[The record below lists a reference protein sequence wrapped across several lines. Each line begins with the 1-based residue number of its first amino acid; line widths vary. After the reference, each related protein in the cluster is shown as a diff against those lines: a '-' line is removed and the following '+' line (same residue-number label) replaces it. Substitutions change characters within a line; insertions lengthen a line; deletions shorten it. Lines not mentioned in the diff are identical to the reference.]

1 MATDSDGPLVLDFSK
16 GVPEGVTNH
25 IWLNQ
30 LVLSM
35 MEQKEAVE
43 IVRRELMAELA
54 TLKNDFDTV
63 RFDIAEYTKLIN
75 AQKEESPEVTSAT
88 VGAREEV
95 EAFWREMQGQL
106 SSLQQQA
113 AASVETV
120 QELRRDFDLNLKE
133 MSAYGEAMDEFKAMI
148 SSQGL
153 TTNVMEL
160 IHHLQKLQASCHNSA
175 MAADIISGGGIS
187 LVQRIEALERAPD
200 VVDTSAL
207 VSRLAAV
214 EERLPPS
221 LDLCTLSKRLD
232 DQREDVNNLSRS
244 LGEERK
250 ARCNSGSELGRL
262 SEEKLLAQKNG
273 NHILKKVP
281 SVGCFFDDG
290 YTSTERALVRDVC
303 ISAQEPILWTS
314 SDHLLGEEFSRSCDV
329 LTKSKHTQRASRDDQ
344 GTPCDRTLRRE
355 RTAPSPFS
363 VADVSPRLHVALP
376 GCFSPTGM
384 YPTLLPSDDQSFA
397 RSGTVFNWCVH
408 ADGKPAD
415 VVFPTPSQAPTR
427 TRQEDAQE
435 PMSVRRHVSAVS
447 PAGVQKSTASV
458 HVLPPNQPRRSG
470 SSACP
475 GHKTSGHM
483 PMVDLV
489 SPRLLK
495 STSTSSTGRLDVR
508 PAATSEMRQLQSQR
522 LSLKTLRTRSSEQ
535 KR

>member
-1 MATDSDGPLVLDFSK
+1 MG
-16 GVPEGVTNH
+16 
-25 IWLNQ
+25 
-30 LVLSM
+30 
-35 MEQKEAVE
+35 
-43 IVRRELMAELA
+43 
-54 TLKNDFDTV
+54 
-63 RFDIAEYTKLIN
+63 
-75 AQKEESPEVTSAT
+75 
-88 VGAREEV
+88 
-95 EAFWREMQGQL
+95 
-106 SSLQQQA
+106 
-113 AASVETV
+113 
-120 QELRRDFDLNLKE
+120 
-133 MSAYGEAMDEFKAMI
+133 
-148 SSQGL
+148 

-232 DQREDVNNLSRS
+232 DQREDVNKLSRC
-244 LGEERK
+244 LDEERK

-262 SEEKLLAQKNG
+262 SEEKLLAQKNE
-273 NHILKKVP
+273 NHIIKKVP

-290 YTSTERALVRDVC
+290 YTSTERALIRDVC
-303 ISAQEPILWTS
+303 FSVQEPILWTS
-314 SDHLLGEEFSRSCDV
+314 FDHVLGEEFSRSCDV

-363 VADVSPRLHVALP
+363 VADVSPRSHVALP

-458 HVLPPNQPRRSG
+458 HVLPPNQPR
-470 SSACP
+470 
-475 GHKTSGHM
+475 
-483 PMVDLV
+483 
-489 SPRLLK
+489 LLK

-522 LSLKTLRTRSSEQ
+522 LSLKTLRTRPMALLFHADVLRLAVASGRDMCLARSCYLACIVDELSSPFLGSSQ
-535 KR
+535 DALIT

>member
-43 IVRRELMAELA
+43 IVRRELMSELA

-63 RFDIAEYTKLIN
+63 RFDIAECTKLIN

-88 VGAREEV
+88 VGARKEV
-95 EAFWREMQGQL
+95 EAFWGEMQGQL

-133 MSAYGEAMDEFKAMI
+133 MSASCEAMDEFKAMI

-153 TTNVMEL
+153 TTNVVEL
-160 IHHLQKLQASCHNSA
+160 IQHLQKLQASCHNSA

-221 LDLCTLSKRLD
+221 LDLSTLFKRLD
-232 DQREDVNNLSRS
+232 DQREDVNNLSRG
-244 LGEERK
+244 LDE
-250 ARCNSGSELGRL
+250 
-262 SEEKLLAQKNG
+262 
-273 NHILKKVP
+273 
-281 SVGCFFDDG
+281 
-290 YTSTERALVRDVC
+290 
-303 ISAQEPILWTS
+303 EPILWPS
-314 SDHLLGEEFSRSCDV
+314 SDHLLGEECSRSCDV
-329 LTKSKHTQRASRDDQ
+329 LTKSKYTQRAYRDDQ

-363 VADVSPRLHVALP
+363 VADVSPRSHVALP

-408 ADGKPAD
+408 ADGKSAD
-415 VVFPTPSQAPTR
+415 VVFPAPSQAPTR

-447 PAGVQKSTASV
+447 PAGMQKSPASV
-458 HVLPPNQPRRSG
+458 HVAPPNQPRRSG

-475 GHKTSGHM
+475 GHKTCGIM